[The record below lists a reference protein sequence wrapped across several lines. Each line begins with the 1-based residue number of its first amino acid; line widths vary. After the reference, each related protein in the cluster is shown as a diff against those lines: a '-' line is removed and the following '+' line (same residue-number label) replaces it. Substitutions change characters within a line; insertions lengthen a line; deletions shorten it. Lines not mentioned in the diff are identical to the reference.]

1 MRYGIILKCF
11 RMCAANFGLG
21 IAKKLVLIKITIYTG
36 GPRGP
41 AMRVKGGLCGRKR
54 LSAWDGYWNH
64 QYKGGFH
71 HGWGG
76 AGCVRLP
83 GRPADLSGPGHG
95 GTGRPAVVGQ
105 RGGNIPR
112 AGDESGAD
120 GLAGIRAIAVS
131 SQTVT
136 LLPLDAQGVPLR
148 NAVIWMDGR
157 CGGELKELLTAV
169 GRQRLVKIVGGQP
182 DSFFP
187 NSSSRS
193 KTEAGTSSADAWKTA
208 PGFC

>member
-1 MRYGIILKCF
+1 MG
-11 RMCAANFGLG
+11 AANFGLG

-182 DSFFP
+182 DSFFA